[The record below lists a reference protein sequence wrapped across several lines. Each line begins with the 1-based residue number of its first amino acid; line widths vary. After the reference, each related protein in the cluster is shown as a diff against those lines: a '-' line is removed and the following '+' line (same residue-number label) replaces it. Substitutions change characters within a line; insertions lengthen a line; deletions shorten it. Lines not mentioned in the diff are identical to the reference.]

1 MGKDLREVKFLDKW
15 HRLAIDSGAADD
27 KTFGL
32 TGTAGGLDSLTER
45 RANNAARSLEF
56 LVAGEHVIYA
66 VRERATNVL
75 VIFATEDDGMPCR
88 DGLEALEVLRQ
99 VPRQVPVAPD
109 DIVFRNSYNCG
120 NKHSKWLVVG
130 G

>member
-1 MGKDLREVKFLDKW
+1 MGKDLREVKLFDTR
-15 HRLAIDSGAADD
+15 HRLALDGGTADD
-27 KTFGL
+27 KAFRL
-32 TGTAGGLDSLTER
+32 AGTAGGLDSLIER
-45 RANNAARSLEF
+45 RADDAAWSLKI
-56 LVAGEHVIYA
+56 LVAGEHVVYA
-66 VRERATNVL
+66 VRERASNVFVVL
-75 VIFATEDDGMPCR
+75 ATEDDGMPCR

-120 NKHSKWLVVG
+120 NKHSQWLVVG